1 VSALTIYT
9 DGGCSG
15 NPGPGAWAYILISGQ
30 ERYRAVE
37 SVPATTNN
45 RMELQGVIAALQ
57 EVNRH
62 PEWRDRELEIF
73 TDSEYVKKGITE
85 WIEAWEH
92 NGWRTRSRQPVK
104 NQELWQELRRL
115 SRSRN
120 IRWRWLQGHSGN
132 PWNEE
137 CDRLVRQAIAR
148 LKR

>member
-1 VSALTIYT
+1 MSTLTIYT

-15 NPGPGAWAYILISGQ
+15 NPGPGAWAYILISGE
-30 ERYRAVE
+30 ERYRAAE

-45 RMELQGVIAALQ
+45 RMELQGVIAALH

-85 WIEAWEH
+85 WIEAWER
-92 NGWRTRSRQPVK
+92 NGWRTRSREPVK
-104 NQELWQELRRL
+104 NRELWQELRRL
-115 SRSRN
+115 SRSLS
-120 IRWRWLQGHSGN
+120 IRWHWLQGHSGN

-137 CDRLVRQAIAR
+137 CDRLVRQAIGR

>member
-1 VSALTIYT
+1 VSALTIYS

-15 NPGPGAWAYILISGQ
+15 NPGPGAWAYILISGE

-37 SVPATTNN
+37 SVPSTTNN

-57 EVNRH
+57 EVGRH

-85 WIEAWEH
+85 WIENWER
-92 NGWRTRSRQPVK
+92 NGWRTRSREAVK
-104 NQELWQELRRL
+104 NKELWQDLRRL
-115 SRSRN
+115 SRSRS

-137 CDRLVRQAIAR
+137 CDRLVRQAIGR